1 MNTPQTWRDPIVEE
15 IHAIRECL
23 AKQYDNDLA
32 AYSQAADTHCRA
44 LGGVSIWI
52 NRCRNIHGKLRNKPW
67 RHNKSIN
74 LIYHIA

>member
-44 LGGVSIWI
+44 LGG
-52 NRCRNIHGKLRNKPW
+52 GLYLDKPVQEYP
-67 RHNKSIN
+67 RETAQQAMAS
-74 LIYHIA
+74 